1 MSTLFKNEFKS
12 SRFFELACLHFDVQF
27 SKSSQTLSESIMK
40 SQDIFICPMHPE
52 VRKHDPS
59 VCPKC
64 GMRLEL
70 VPPSLDDGENPDR
83 LDEKILDQNIFDT
96 QVDVP
101 YANPQRQKPL
111 VPL

>member
-1 MSTLFKNEFKS
+1 MSAEFRNLFKS
-12 SRFFELACLHFDVQF
+12 SRYFELTCLYFEVKF
-27 SKSSQTLSESIMK
+27 SSELQQLGGSSMK

-52 VRKHDPS
+52 VRKNDPT

-83 LDEKILDQNIFDT
+83 LDEKILDQNIFET

-111 VPL
+111 EPL